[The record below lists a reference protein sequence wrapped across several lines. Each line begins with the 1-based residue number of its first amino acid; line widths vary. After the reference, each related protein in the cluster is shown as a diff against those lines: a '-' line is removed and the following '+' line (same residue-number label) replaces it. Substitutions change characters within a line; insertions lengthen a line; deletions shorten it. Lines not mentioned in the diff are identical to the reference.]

1 MYPCSRYILLG
12 DVDILLNCNLSDV
25 YAIRSELI
33 YGLGYSN
40 LTSKG
45 SLRTGEALRE
55 EAYLKNSKQQ
65 YACQNANTEY
75 LVRLSSRDISVYMEV
90 LCQPQYSSKGRYT
103 LEKKINVFK

>member
-1 MYPCSRYILLG
+1 MCLCRYILLG

-55 EAYLKNSKQQ
+55 K
-65 YACQNANTEY
+65 
-75 LVRLSSRDISVYMEV
+75 VY
-90 LCQPQYSSKGRYT
+90 
-103 LEKKINVFK
+103 KKIFSNNIHIRAPMLNT